1 MNIKNLCIAIL
12 FCVLTANLFYSNA
25 LAKEDISVSVRDKD
39 FSVENFFTLEKIR
52 FDKKKV
58 NFNKGW
64 LGIFMENEKEK
75 GILVVETTKGSP
87 AEKAGLKTGDIIT
100 KINDEPLIDNE
111 GKNLIRFKKIIETM
125 GAGAVPVLTVVR
137 ENNEIECKP
146 KLIAKLLKNAKSPV
160 KPPILTRNFNA
171 STPLSTTPH
180 SMTSFRAPAY
190 RTGRESRNQNSQRL
204 NLTKETNITQGAKKE
219 PGQSFVH
226 FAMENEEYKKMCSD
240 TIQRMGEEVYARE
253 GYQSNEESNP
263 FRLSIIDYLLQNP
276 VDTYETGKI
285 IHGFFVQE
293 NVTDQIRSA
302 AELLDVEFSANEE
315 EVKPDSDLPS
325 HIQGF
330 IDDIVPC
337 VSFVKDAFS
346 ALTTEEFDFLYQS
359 AQKIWVPNETIES
372 SDVAKVLELSR
383 KVDLSKLF
391 KAVVLLLNRVESLK
405 NHRDDQSE
413 MCLQPFTLPTFLK
426 NTDTA
431 GISSDKEPG
440 EGAGYSGD
448 VLLVE
453 DTSVGKIVIGGTG
466 TTYYYDDAAI
476 IVDLGGN
483 DYYFNNAG
491 ASGKEMPVSVCIDFY
506 GNDTYDAKNP
516 FAQGTGRFGVGILK
530 DFEGDDTY
538 SGQDFAQGSSLYGI
552 GMLIDKEGD
561 DFYSGNA
568 LNIGVGFF
576 GLGLLADAN
585 GNDAYFSRQFS
596 QGVGFTKGIGVLE
609 DYNGSDFY
617 FAGGK
622 YPDFRD
628 PEKSFQ
634 SMSQGMGMGIRPETT
649 IVGASGG
656 IGLLIDKKGSDKYH
670 GDYFSQGS
678 GYYFSMGLLFDTEGS
693 DAYYAGR
700 YAQGAGIHSAI
711 GIQRDN
717 EGDDKYE
724 CSFGVSQ
731 GCGHD
736 TSIGFLVD
744 NSGNDSYST
753 GVVSQGAGME
763 RGFGVLAD
771 FQGNDIYH
779 AKDSSQG
786 FSFPSKTEEIIGI
799 GMLLDNQGD
808 SDVFR
813 DIIEKDTL
821 FYRENGGLILNKK

>member
-1 MNIKNLCIAIL
+1 MFMKIL
-12 FCVLTANLFYSNA
+12 SIVIFLNVLTANMFCNNA
-25 LAKEDISVSVRDKD
+25 PAKEDISVSVSDKD
-39 FSVENFFTLEKIR
+39 FSAENFFGFSGTA
-52 FDKKKV
+52 FDKEKV

-64 LGIFMENEKEK
+64 LGIFMENEK
-75 GILVVETTKGSP
+75 GILVIETTKGSP
-87 AEKAGLKTGDIIT
+87 AEISGLKTGDIIT

-111 GKNLIRFKKIIETM
+111 GKNLIKFKSIIEAM
-125 GAGAVPVLTVVR
+125 GAEAVPTLTVVR

-146 KLIAKLLKNAKSPV
+146 RLIAKFLKKVKSPV
-160 KPPILTRNFNA
+160 RPPILTRNFNA
-171 STPLSTTPH
+171 STPLSMTPLIDD
-180 SMTSFRAPAY
+180 SAQMTSFRA
-190 RTGRESRNQNSQRL
+190 ESRNQSGRMP
-204 NLTKETNITQGAKKE
+204 KETNITQSAKKE
-219 PGQSFVH
+219 SGQSFLR
-226 FAMENEEYKKMCSD
+226 FAMESEEYKKMCAN
-240 TIQRMGEEVYARE
+240 TIQRMGEEAYSRE

-276 VDTYETGKI
+276 MDTYEAGKI
-285 IHGFFVQE
+285 IHSVLCKEKGS
-293 NVTDQIRSA
+293 DQIQSA
-302 AELLDVEFSANEE
+302 AKLLDVEFSLNEE
-315 EVKPDSDLPS
+315 GVNSGGDLPS
-325 HIQGF
+325 QIQGL

-337 VSFVKDAFS
+337 VSFISDAFHT
-346 ALTTEEFDFLYQS
+346 LTKEEFDFLYQS
-359 AQKIWVPNETIES
+359 AQKIWIPNETIEP
-372 SDVAKVLELSR
+372 SDIAKALELSQ

-391 KAVVLLLNRVESLK
+391 KAAALMLNRIESLK
-405 NHRDDQSE
+405 NQKDDQAE
-413 MCLQPFTLPTFLK
+413 THLQPFNIPTSLK
-426 NTDTA
+426 NTSTTET
-431 GISSDKEPG
+431 SSDKEPG
-440 EGAGYSGD
+440 EGRGYSGD
-448 VLLVE
+448 VLLVQ
-453 DTSVGKIVIGGTG
+453 DTNIGKIVIGGTG
-466 TTYYYDDAAI
+466 ATYYYDDAAV

-491 ASGKEMPVSVCIDFY
+491 ASGREMPVSVCIDFS
-506 GNDTYDAKNP
+506 GSDTYDGKNP
-516 FAQGTGRFGVGILK
+516 FSQGTGRFGIGILK

-538 SGQDFAQGSSLYGI
+538 LGQNFAQGSCLYGI
-552 GMLIDKEGD
+552 GMVIDNEGD

-576 GLGLLADAN
+576 GLGQLVDVN
-585 GNDAYFSRQFS
+585 GNDTYFSRQYS

-609 DYNGSDFY
+609 DDNGNDFY

-634 SMSQGMGMGIRPETT
+634 SMSQGIGMGIRPETT

-656 IGLLIDKKGSDKYH
+656 IGVLIDKKGADKYH

-693 DAYYAGR
+693 DTYHASR

-711 GIQRDN
+711 GMLADD

-736 TSIGFLVD
+736 TSIGFLID
-744 NSGNDSYST
+744 NSGNDTYLS

-763 RGFGVLAD
+763 RGLGVLAD
-771 FQGNDIYH
+771 FQGNDMYH

-786 FSFPSKTEEIIGI
+786 VSFPSKTEEIIGI
-799 GMLLDNQGD
+799 GMLLDNQGE

-813 DIIEKDTL
+813 DAIEKDSL
-821 FYRENGGLILNKK
+821 FYRANGGILLNKK